1 MKTAYKFRFLYG
13 IYTAVFSFEKFA
25 ELAGA
30 QQFPSGPHCKKMYPC
45 KNYRQKSKS
54 GQRETGT
61 KKALYYTE
69 YKAFLMV
76 PVR

>member
-1 MKTAYKFRFLYG
+1 MKAAYKFRFLYG